1 MKEDKSNPAP
11 ETIKESDIIG
21 EQIIFDILI
30 KDKLAHV
37 IVIKDGYDYHINLDG
52 EDLGHFSKDTEGKIE
67 RYPQPKG
74 AHQDLESYFKPIEEK
89 LEELN
94 K

>member
-1 MKEDKSNPAP
+1 MEEKEEQRLV
-11 ETIKESDIIG
+11 ETIRTNPIVG
-21 EQIIFDILI
+21 EQIIFDVLI

-52 EDLGHFSKDTEGKIE
+52 EDIGHFVKDLDGEVS
-67 RYPQPKG
+67 RYMQPKG
-74 AHQDLESYFKPIEEK
+74 AHQDVASYFKPIEKK
-89 LEELN
+89 LAELG